1 MNHSEYS
8 SEIID
13 LSGPDLTEIEIEA
26 VVQVLRTR
34 HLSLGP
40 KLAEFE
46 QQLANYAGRKHGIAV
61 NSGTSALH
69 LLVRALD
76 IGEGD
81 EVITTPF
88 SFIASANCL
97 LYERA
102 TPRFVDIDPVT
113 LNIDC
118 TAIEKAIT
126 PKTRAILAVDAFG
139 LPADWHRLEAIAH
152 DHNIALIEDSCEALG
167 ARRKMPNGMWRRA
180 GNFGDAGT
188 FAFYP
193 NKQVT
198 TGEGGMIVTDR
209 TDIAA
214 LCRSLRNQGRD
225 EGTEWLTHARLGYN
239 YRLSDINCALGIAQM
254 SRLSEI
260 LEVRRRVAGWYDEL
274 LSELEGVL
282 PLAEDPD
289 SERSWFVYVVR
300 LVESSSPS
308 ELQRVIL
315 DLRERGV
322 VASNYFSP
330 IHLQPFYRQR
340 FGFQEGDFPIAERAS
355 VQCLALPF
363 HNRITRT
370 QVERVVNVLRDV
382 LVKANFS
389 SATASSEARK

>member
-1 MNHSEYS
+1 MNHSEHPN
-8 SEIID
+8 EIID

-46 QQLANYAGRKHGIAV
+46 QSLADHAGRKHGIAV

-69 LLVRALD
+69 LLVRSLD
-76 IGEGD
+76 IGERD

-118 TAIEKAIT
+118 NAIEKALT
-126 PKTRAILAVDAFG
+126 PKTKAIIAVDAFG

-152 DHNIALIEDSCEALG
+152 DRDIALIEDSCEALG
-167 ARRKMPNGMWRRA
+167 ARRKMPNGTWRKA
-180 GNFGDAGT
+180 GSFGDAGT

-209 TDIAA
+209 LDIAT

-225 EGTEWLTHARLGYN
+225 EGEEWLAHARLGYN

-254 SRLSEI
+254 SRLSQI
-260 LEVRRRVAGWYDEL
+260 LEARRRVAGWYNEL
-274 LSELEGVL
+274 LSEIEGVL
-282 PLAEDPD
+282 PPAKDRD

-300 LVESSSPS
+300 LLHSSSPS
-308 ELQRVIL
+308 ELRQVIL
-315 DLRERGV
+315 DLRERGII
-322 VASNYFSP
+322 ASNYFTP
-330 IHLQPFYRQR
+330 IHLQPFYRKR
-340 FGFQEGDFPIAERAS
+340 FGFQEGDFPITERAS
-355 VQCLALPF
+355 AQCLALPF
-363 HNRITRT
+363 HNKLTRA
-370 QVERVVNVLRDV
+370 QVERVVGVLRDI
-382 LVKANFS
+382 LVKSNLN
-389 SATASSEARK
+389 SAVTSVEAQK